1 MTLNVTDLIRS
12 PQYCVIIVLCG
23 RVRQG
28 AYQPAVSVLGAT
40 DKVRTE
46 GLQHEC
52 QKSFVISSVLGAFLY
67 RHDAFSLSSR
77 AGG

>member
-1 MTLNVTDLIRS
+1 MGPIMT
-12 PQYCVIIVLCG
+12 LCG

-46 GLQHEC
+46 GMQHASEN
-52 QKSFVISSVLGAFLY
+52 SYVISSLLGASLY
-67 RHDAFSLSSR
+67 RHDAFCWSSR